1 MNIHFVSIL
10 TSWSSRLLGSGLNA
24 DCNGNSFLY
33 TLGYVHWKLLIKYVW
48 KPFSI
53 KHPHPDNVMH
63 VRVHIILLPLFILRI
78 NGFISEIERIHLGKH
93 ARLSYIFSVIACTS
107 DWRHVGSTLSWL
119 EHVSGAVNGDV
130 DPTNIECYKSIN
142 FQVPSPSPPL
152 CTIRPSSPPSVFV
165 LITCES
171 SSSLLPCYDHIAS
184 AIVRGANN
192 SLHVGGIPYTC
203 ISMQNAVERSVM

>member
-1 MNIHFVSIL
+1 
-10 TSWSSRLLGSGLNA
+10 
-24 DCNGNSFLY
+24 
-33 TLGYVHWKLLIKYVW
+33 
-48 KPFSI
+48 
-53 KHPHPDNVMH
+53 MH
-63 VRVHIILLPLFILRI
+63 VRVHISLLPLFILRI

-171 SSSLLPCYDHIAS
+171 SSSLLPLYDHIAS

-203 ISMQNAVERSVM
+203 ISMQNACSWEKCNVTKMIQDSSSLCEIPHAITLCASLYMNARFTY